1 MNNQLEMDDYFNK
14 GFDAFNNQHY
24 YDAHEH
30 WEDLWTNYYFKD
42 RLFIQG
48 LIQVSVGYFHI
59 TNLNLK
65 GANGLFTKCLPK
77 LEKFLPENMR
87 IENLPELVDIV
98 SKAKICVNEIETAK
112 EFNWDLVVKLKRK
125 VNAG

>member
-1 MNNQLEMDDYFNK
+1 MNKNLEIEKYFSK
-14 GFDAFNNQHY
+14 GLIAFNNKNF

-30 WEDLWTNYYFKD
+30 WEDMWSNYYFKD

-65 GANGLFTKCLPK
+65 GANGLFTKCIPK
-77 LEKFLPENMR
+77 LEKFISNNIR
-87 IENLPELVDIV
+87 IENLPELINIIK
-98 SKAKICVNEIETAK
+98 KAKSCVNNIDNARD
-112 EFNWDLVVKLKRK
+112 FDWDLVIKLKK
-125 VNAG
+125 K